1 MILPNLL
8 PSVLKWHSTPTA
20 DILLRHAPAQGTR
33 AETFAI
39 GRDLA
44 RQASQLTEIPL
55 FDPSARGAH
64 PRATLALIP
73 TKLPQA
79 TATDV
84 LTSFFGPQD
93 PAEVR
98 SLLARLNPATGHAGG
113 RPFKTDTYSAY
124 PHEFDLPTAKGV
136 LRGIDR
142 GQANFADVTSSP
154 GLHRFADG
162 SPASDYHFARSLVI
176 RQRVFFAQQKSSYR
190 SLAARRRNVN
200 A

>member
-44 RQASQLTEIPL
+44 LQASQLTEIPL

-64 PRATLALIP
+64 PRAILALPP
-73 TKLPQA
+73 TMLPEK
-79 TATDV
+79 TANAV
-84 LTSFFGPQD
+84 LASWGQT
-93 PAEVR
+93 PAPSDVR
-98 SLLARLNPATGHAGG
+98 SLLARLNPAMSHKGG
-113 RPFKTDTYSAY
+113 RPFKVDTFSAY

-136 LRGIDR
+136 LRGIDK
-142 GQANFADVTSSP
+142 GQVNFADVQSAP

-162 SPASDYHFARSLVI
+162 TPASDYHFARTLVI
-176 RQRVFFAQQKSSYR
+176 RQRVAFVQGKSSYR